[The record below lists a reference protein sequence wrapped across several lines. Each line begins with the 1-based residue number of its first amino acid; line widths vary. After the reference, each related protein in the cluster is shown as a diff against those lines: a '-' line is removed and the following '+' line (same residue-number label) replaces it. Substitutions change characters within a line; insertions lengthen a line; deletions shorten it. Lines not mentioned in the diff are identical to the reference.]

1 MMLLIFLVSAQ
12 PSSHLPNFDWADNL
26 VKKSG
31 HTIGYAILA
40 LSYWRAL
47 DFKGNRRGVVWI
59 LALLYAI
66 TDEIHQSFVP
76 GRHPSIGDVM
86 IFDNAG
92 ALISLWLVT
101 LYKNQKRPDPF
112 HPIVKQM
119 DH

>member
-12 PSSHLPNFDWADNL
+12 PASHLPNFDWADNL

-40 LSYWRAL
+40 FLYWRSF
-47 DFKGNRRGVVWI
+47 DFKGNRLGVAWI

-66 TDEIHQSFVP
+66 TDEFHQSFVP

-86 IFDNAG
+86 IYDNAG

-101 LYKNQKRPDPF
+101 ARKQKRIHLSDR
-112 HPIVKQM
+112 QTT